1 MNFRYDKDS
10 LKENLTIEEVF
21 DLVAELGGEPKMTN
35 ENYFISK
42 TICHGGSHHKE
53 EVMKIC
59 SICKKEMRPG
69 DYYTLKNNH

>member
-21 DLVAELGGEPKMTN
+21 DLVAELGGEPHMNIDSFTAC
-35 ENYFISK
+35 
-42 TICHGGSHHKE
+42 TICHGGNSHKE